1 MIEKAILFRKRD
13 LESPTRFKG
22 RRSESIAAYNKDKK

>member
-1 MIEKAILFRKRD
+1 MIEKAILFRKLD

-22 RRSESIAAYNKDKK
+22 RRSESIAA

>member
-1 MIEKAILFRKRD
+1 MIEKTILFRNRD

-22 RRSESIAAYNKDKK
+22 ERSESIAA